1 MYLSIRQNIIKK
13 NLKLCVLKY
22 SIKSVKNYE
31 KNPKDLGK
39 NIITI
44 SDDILINK
52 YPIKSHNI
60 NDLDIFTL
68 YL

>member
-13 NLKLCVLKY
+13 KLKY

-52 YPIKSHNI
+52 YPIK
-60 NDLDIFTL
+60 
-68 YL
+68 